1 MEPPE
6 GATVGVPIGSQVGG
20 TNDVV
25 GGDIGVA
32 IGKPPTPPTPFPAGT
47 GPLVV
52 VDIWHPDAVKHTH
65 SAVTIAT
72 FLIPRFSHMGTEYTG
87 AIGGIT
93 GV

>member
-1 MEPPE
+1 MGVFPMVASLI
-6 GATVGVPIGSQVGG
+6 GA
-20 TNDVV
+20 
-25 GGDIGVA
+25 
-32 IGKPPTPPTPFPAGT
+32 

-72 FLIPRFSHMGTEYTG
+72 FLIPRFSRMGADDTG
-87 AIGGIT
+87 ATRGIT